1 MPGAEFTALSR
12 KLRASIHRAD
22 VERSEQAAERI
33 YNAGLLTV
41 NQYSRLCVIAFDTL
55 AQLDAQPQRR

>member
-1 MPGAEFTALSR
+1 
-12 KLRASIHRAD
+12 